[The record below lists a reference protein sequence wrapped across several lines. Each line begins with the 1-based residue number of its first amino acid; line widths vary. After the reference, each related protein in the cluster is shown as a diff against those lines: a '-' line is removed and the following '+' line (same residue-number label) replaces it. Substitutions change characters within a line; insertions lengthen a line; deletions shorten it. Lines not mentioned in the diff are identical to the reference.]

1 MRGIEDKFLAV
12 LSKQIF
18 QQISN
23 NNNNNNNNKTD

>member
-1 MRGIEDKFLAV
+1 MRGIEDTFLAV